1 MGVTDT
7 APTPTYG
14 TVERVESLSSDLV
27 RVVLGGPGL
36 AGLEMP
42 PFTDAYVNLL
52 FVPPGAPYAVPY
64 DVQEA
69 RRLDRDLWPVPRR
82 FSVRRWDAAAGELLD
97 RLRHPRRLRHG
108 GPLGGDGA
116 ARGPG
121 AVHRPQRWL
130 PTRTRTSPGT

>member
-7 APTPTYG
+7 EPAPTYG
-14 TVERVESLSSDLV
+14 TVERVESLASDLV

-52 FVPPGAPYAVPY
+52 FVPPGAPYAVPF
-64 DVQEA
+64 DVPEA
-69 RRLDRDLWPVPRR
+69 RRLDARPLAGAPALLGAPLGPRR
-82 FSVRRWDAAAGELLD
+82 RGAAH

-108 GPLGGDGA
+108 RA
-116 ARGPG
+116 AGR
-121 AVHRPQRWL
+121 
-130 PTRTRTSPGT
+130 